1 MSDVSADAGAR
12 PRDGWT
18 PVDIVAGFLAS
29 ASIFVSA
36 LGLVYRP
43 ARMIPV
49 AVLLALVAARMTSR
63 HTRLAGFAVAA
74 AVVCWTLGMTIAI
87 VTQNPLY

>member
-1 MSDVSADAGAR
+1 MDMDARADTTS
-12 PRDGWT
+12 DGWT
-18 PVDIVAGFLAS
+18 AVDIVAGFLAT

-36 LGLVYRP
+36 LGLVQRP
-43 ARMIPV
+43 ARMLPV
-49 AVLLALVAARMTSR
+49 AVVLALVSARMTTR
-63 HTRLAGFAVAA
+63 NARLAGVAVAA

>member
-1 MSDVSADAGAR
+1 MDARVETTTDSWTAAD
-12 PRDGWT
+12 
-18 PVDIVAGFLAS
+18 ILAGFLAT

-36 LGLVYRP
+36 LGLVDRP
-43 ARMIPV
+43 ARMLPV

-63 HTRLAGFAVAA
+63 NTRLPGIAVAA